1 MRAAAAVALGVAGV
15 LVVGWVDHQTGD
27 ELGLSLIY
35 LAPVCAI
42 AWWVGPRQ
50 GILLA
55 LLAAASWTSADL
67 AVHGGSGFLVT
78 GWNGATR
85 AVIYSALAGLL
96 GRVRRDELQ
105 AERERD
111 RAQAAHANLQT
122 FLTMVAHDLAGPLTT
137 ILGRVT
143 LALRSPDL
151 TDRGRSQLESV
162 AGEVR
167 RIERLVSD
175 LLDAGRIGSGAFE
188 VRPRPVDWAGLIR
201 DVVRA
206 QDTASTRH
214 RIEVDVPER
223 LEGEWDPDR
232 LAQAVAN
239 LLSNAIRYS
248 PNGGVIQVGVVQA
261 DGQVV
266 VRVTDEGLGLT
277 AEEIETIFS
286 AFARASA
293 AKEVPGTGLGLYIT
307 SGIIHAHGGQIWAE
321 SPGRG
326 LGATFRF
333 SLPTWGT
340 DRDPA
345 VRDAFIGKGPHP

>member
-1 MRAAAAVALGVAGV
+1 
-15 LVVGWVDHQTGD
+15 
-27 ELGLSLIY
+27 
-35 LAPVCAI
+35 
-42 AWWVGPRQ
+42 
-50 GILLA
+50 
-55 LLAAASWTSADL
+55 
-67 AVHGGSGFLVT
+67 
-78 GWNGATR
+78 
-85 AVIYSALAGLL
+85 
-96 GRVRRDELQ
+96 
-105 AERERD
+105 
-111 RAQAAHANLQT
+111 
-122 FLTMVAHDLAGPLTT
+122 
-137 ILGRVT
+137 
-143 LALRSPDL
+143 
-151 TDRGRSQLESV
+151 
-162 AGEVR
+162 
-167 RIERLVSD
+167 
-175 LLDAGRIGSGAFE
+175 
-188 VRPRPVDWAGLIR
+188 
-201 DVVRA
+201 A
-206 QDTASTRH
+206 QDTASSGH
-214 RIEVDVPER
+214 RIEVDAPER

-248 PNGGVIQVGVVQA
+248 PNGGVIQVGVGQA

-345 VRDAFIGKGPHP
+345 VRDAFLGKGPHP